1 MKRILIYLFAITIFP
16 KIISAAVL
24 VGKTDGAFSVSP
36 TGAATYTIPIKVQ
49 NGLSDFSPSISLT
62 YSSQAGNGIAGM
74 GFSIS
79 GLSAISI
86 VPRNV
91 YFDGKAEAIYTGED
105 NAFALDGQRLLL
117 KEGQN
122 GQTGAT
128 YRTENEQYSLIS
140 IISSVNGTPA
150 TFQVKTTN
158 GSTYKYGNSSGRLT
172 LSNGEAYQWAL
183 DYAEDVLGNYIQYT
197 YAQEGVLYPTSITYG
212 RNTHGTAGVD
222 CTILFNYESRPD
234 SVPAFLHG
242 EQRFLKKR
250 LKSIVCKYSGN
261 IYRTYTLNYTED
273 VFSHLISVSE
283 TGTSS
288 ASVPPTTFEWE
299 VPSEYQLS
307 SNGKSLETYPKED
320 ISKEHFFSGDLD
332 GDGITELISWEEKS
346 DNPLLPEE
354 TTPKRTWFYGRKW
367 NPETQRFEFCYSYD
381 TWAGT
386 PILSSIIKS
395 GGMLMHVKSGKE
407 NSLVFPFCSILGND
421 SKNLVFKF
429 LDENMSVSIPMKSHS
444 SDGEKFP
451 PYTIFD
457 ADKDGFDDI
466 FIIEKEQY
474 NERYPAYLFSCDLQ
488 TGRLDSTVMYFDLQD
503 APDKIR
509 CVDFNSDGM
518 ADLLITTSEGYYIYW
533 NRSGVYS
540 DEDRYFNTAFKECDI
555 LELGDFNGDG
565 LIDLIINKSDPY
577 EGTIFESDSS
587 EWFIAKNTGNTANGF
602 FALEGIGYL
611 SQAGAKKIEDSDRED
626 AIKKGTSM
634 EDRFYCIVQDF
645 DGDGKSDAVVAWPK
659 FYANPPSILE
669 FESALC
675 GHMCFLLSNGQTL
688 SCTSDYLFGD
698 YKQLPDYSHVAIGNF
713 DGGTGVQILYHGKGL
728 DQESVGWHKLWNP
741 TIKPSS
747 QKIISITDGLGAR
760 DSISYGLLTDE
771 DVYSI
776 SNHHTFPLIPMAGGI
791 PIVKT
796 RTESIPTE
804 SRTTNYSYANG
815 FVHLQGKGFLGFEDI
830 KTESSTGIVTETH
843 CVLDSTFY
851 VLLPECVKQSNIN
864 GVIISQE
871 YNNTEL
877 TNAGPRSYTIEQS
890 HRNSQ
895 RPLEGPSGSEDEDNE
910 SFVNGSP
917 TYNRLANNL
926 FCVEKNITYWES
938 PLNNVWIEGLP
949 KEIEIVKSGSGITGD
964 DVFEKITYERDPS
977 TGLPLKETKRRNGLH
992 ISTDGY
998 TYNEYGQMTQH
1009 YTVSYNST
1017 DTLVTRYNYDS
1028 YGRLERVY
1036 DPKGLSKVYKYNSTY
1051 GTISSIRDFDGIAT
1065 TYTYDGF
1072 FRETSR
1078 KTSFST
1084 AQTTRNLSNYG
1095 GGVYSITEKETGR
1108 TPVTAYYDAW
1118 ERKIAESSPLANGTV
1133 MYTDYH
1139 YYPNGAVRF
1148 VSFPHKSSETGDLGT
1163 TNFYVDPAK
1172 RLTSTVDSNG
1182 KTSTWNYT
1190 SNRVESCIDGIV
1202 AKTDYYI
1209 ADKVSRVEDA
1219 TGQCVEYEYNADGEI
1234 SLITSDVGEAV
1245 YEYDE
1250 YGRLSRITDMNGVVR
1265 EYEYDLNGNPY
1276 KTIIAG
1282 STVVTNYDKFG
1293 ILRSKSW
1300 YDSGETPHI
1309 VTYSYDSKFRLKSEK
1324 GDKYYYSYTY
1334 DSYNRLTNKLRR
1346 VSLNSQTSRELS
1358 VNVRYGSDN
1367 HVTSITGNFDS
1378 CPKQIV
1384 ESLSYTGGYETY
1396 NRLNDS
1402 LVWHLKKQDRW
1413 GRVTEA
1419 DDSQGTTTYSFDDY
1433 GNMLSMNRSGY
1444 HPVNESY
1451 TYDIQTGNMTS
1462 KNGVPL
1468 TYDNMNQLTGYG
1480 DCTYSYDDKGNI
1492 TSQPSVGDFSY
1503 DGFRVTDM
1511 SADNNYTIDDSLRIS
1526 YYKAIERPKSIEN
1539 EHYKAEFEYDGNGD
1553 RIMMTLYEKR
1563 NGRFILSSIRY
1574 YLDANAE
1581 ITDDMHN
1588 HYTHL
1593 YYAGGDAYTAPA
1605 AMVLDRDGN
1614 SSIYQIT
1621 RDNIGSVLLY
1631 ANASGVCYENTY
1643 SPWGVRTYRVGN
1655 NSYFYQPGVELAN
1668 GPFYRTYTGH
1678 EDLWM
1683 FGLMNANARLYNPYL
1698 GRFISP
1704 DPLLNSEGGPLDYNP
1719 YIYARNNPY
1728 KYIDRNGEFWWL
1740 VAAIGAEALLG
1751 GATYS
1756 ISAAITGEWNV
1767 GDFFKSMGV
1776 SAVSAGL
1783 SAGFG
1788 VLLGPSVGNQ
1798 LAYGLLSSTSN
1809 YFITSAIYGEK
1820 ISFAGI
1826 PGIVVGAAVNS
1837 SLPTFSPSGS
1847 NPFVNA
1853 LSEITFNTVR
1863 GAITGFASGTIN
1875 AMVHDDPS
1883 LVLKGAAGGAIS
1895 GFARSAI
1902 QNAAFGAPYKPERV
1916 YSSDAN
1922 IDIVYR
1928 KGGLAQYF
1936 PGAGIALGRYVYT
1949 DDELARRKGGE
1960 RLMQANRYH
1969 ETEHMQQIN
1978 RMGWAN
1984 FYGRTIYEYLRY
1996 GFKGA
2001 YHNKT
2006 TLEWQA
2012 DEYGY
2017 INTGENLHNWHG
2029 KKK

>member
-1 MKRILIYLFAITIFP
+1 MKRILIYLLAIALLP
-16 KIISAAVL
+16 QAVSAAVL
-24 VGKTDGAFSVSP
+24 VGKTEGVFSVSP

-49 NGLSDFSPSISLT
+49 SGLSDFVPSISLT
-62 YSSQAGNGIAGM
+62 YSSQSGNGIVGM
-74 GFSIS
+74 GFGIS
-79 GLSAISI
+79 GLSSISI
-86 VPRNV
+86 VPKSI
-91 YFDGKAEAIYTGED
+91 YFDNKAKALSKDDD
-105 NAFALDGQRLLL
+105 NAFVLDGMRLL
-117 KEGQN
+117 QTN
-122 GQTGAT
+122 GADVDNGKTGAV

-140 IISSVNGTPA
+140 ITASQNGTPA
-150 TFQVKTTN
+150 TFQVKATN
-158 GSTYKYGNSSGRLT
+158 GTTYRYGSSTGRHT
-172 LSNGEAYQWAL
+172 LSNGKSYQWAL
-183 DYAEDVLGNYIQYT
+183 DYAEDALGNYIQYN
-197 YAQEGVLYPTSITYG
+197 YSQEGVLYPTSITYG
-212 RNTHGTAGVD
+212 RNIHGTAGVD
-222 CTILFNYESRPD
+222 CTILFNYENRPD
-234 SVPAFLHG
+234 SIPVYMFG
-242 EQRFLKKR
+242 EQHFLKKR
-250 LKSIVCKYSGN
+250 LKSIVCMYSGN

-288 ASVPPTTFEWE
+288 ASLPPTTFVWE
-299 VPSEYQLS
+299 VPSDFQLDC
-307 SNGKSLETYPKED
+307 NGESLETDLQED
-320 ISKEHFFSGDLD
+320 FSKEQFFSGDLD
-332 GDGITELISWEEKS
+332 GDGITELISMEAKP
-346 DNPLLPEE
+346 DNPLLPNYS
-354 TTPKRTWFYGRKW
+354 PKRTWFYGRKW
-367 NPETQRFEFCYSYD
+367 NPETQKFEFCYSYD
-381 TWAGT
+381 TTAGT

-429 LDENMSVSIPMKSHS
+429 LDENMRVSIPMKSHS

-509 CVDFNSDGM
+509 CADFNSDGM

-565 LIDLIINKSDPY
+565 LVDLIINKSD
-577 EGTIFESDSS
+577 S
-587 EWFIAKNTGNTANGF
+587 EEWYIAKNTGNPGNGF
-602 FALEGIGYL
+602 FALNEINYL
-611 SQAGAKKIEDSDRED
+611 SQAGVKKIEDDDREE
-626 AIKKGTSM
+626 AIEKGTSK

-645 DGDGKSDAVVAWPK
+645 NGDGKSDVVVAWPK
-659 FYANPPSILE
+659 LLVERPEVLGGDIY
-669 FESALC
+669 C
-675 GHMCFLLSNGQTL
+675 GRMNFLLSDGQKL
-688 SCTSDYLFGD
+688 SNTSGHVFQDYT
-698 YKQLPDYSHVAIGNF
+698 QLPDISHITIGNF
-713 DGGTGVQILYHGKGL
+713 FGQANAQIMYYGKGL
-728 DQESVGWHKLWNP
+728 NQESIGWYVLENP

-747 QKIISITDGLGAR
+747 QKIVSITDGVGAT
-760 DSISYGLLTDE
+760 DSIGYSLLTDQE
-771 DVYSI
+771 VYSI
-776 SNHHTFPLIPMAGGI
+776 DKSHNYPLSPLAGAM

-796 RTESIPTE
+796 RTESIPTD
-804 SRTTNYSYANG
+804 SRTTNYTYANG
-815 FVHLQGKGFLGFEDI
+815 FVHVQGKGFLGFEDVR
-830 KTESSTGIVTETH
+830 TESSMGIITDTH
-843 CVLDSTFY
+843 CKLDSTFY
-851 VLLPECVKQSNIN
+851 VLLPECVTQSNNN
-864 GVIISQE
+864 GVVLSQE
-871 YNNTEL
+871 SSNTVL
-877 TNAGPRSYTIEQS
+877 TDAGPRSYTIEQT
-890 HRNSQ
+890 HRNSE
-895 RPLEGPSGSEDEDNE
+895 RPLEGSSGSESEDNE

-917 TYNRLANNL
+917 TYNQLADNL
-926 FCVEKNITYWES
+926 SRVEKYITYWES

-949 KEIEIVKSGSGITGD
+949 EEIEITKSGAKITGD
-964 DVFEKITYERDPS
+964 DVYEKITYERDDA
-977 TGLPLKETKRRNGLH
+977 TGLVLKETKRRNGMSV
-992 ISTDGY
+992 STDGY
-998 TYNEYGQMTQH
+998 SYNEYGQVTQH
-1009 YTVSYNST
+1009 YTVAYNST
-1017 DTLVTRYNYDS
+1017 DTLVTRYEYNEKGQLRREY
-1028 YGRLERVY
+1028 E
-1036 DPKGLSKVYKYNSTY
+1036 PKGLYRLYTYNSTN
-1051 GTISSIRDFDGIAT
+1051 GTLSSVRDFDGLIT
-1065 TYTYDGF
+1065 RYTYDGLL
-1072 FRETSR
+1072 RETSR
-1078 KTSFST
+1078 KRATIET
-1084 AQTTRNLSNYG
+1084 CQTTRALSNYG
-1095 GGVYSITEKETGR
+1095 GGAYSIKEAVTGK
-1108 TPVTAYYDAW
+1108 TPVTTYYDAW
-1118 ERKIAESSPLANGTV
+1118 ERKIAESAPLANGTV
-1133 MYTDYH
+1133 MYTDYR
-1139 YYPNGAVRF
+1139 YNPNGKVGF
-1148 VSFPHKSSETGDLGT
+1148 VTFPHKKTETGNLGT
-1163 TNFYVDPAK
+1163 TYYYDDPAK

-1190 SNRVESCIDGIV
+1190 SGRVESNIDGIV
-1202 AKTDYYI
+1202 TKTDYYS
-1209 ADKVSRVEDA
+1209 ADKVLRVEDA
-1219 TGQCVEYEYNADGEI
+1219 TGQWVEYEYNADGEI
-1234 SLITSDVGEAV
+1234 SLITSEAGEAS
-1245 YEYDE
+1245 YEYDD
-1250 YGRLSRITDMNGVVR
+1250 YGRLNRVTDMNGTVR
-1265 EYEYDLNGNPY
+1265 EYEYDLNGNPS

-1300 YDSGETPHI
+1300 YDSGETPHT

-1384 ESLSYTGGYETY
+1384 ESLSYTDGYETY

-1413 GRVTEA
+1413 GRATEA

-1444 HPVNESY
+1444 HPVSESY

-1492 TSQPSVGDFSY
+1492 TSQPSVGDFTY

-1526 YYKAIERPKSIEN
+1526 YYKAIERPRSIEN

-1563 NGRFILSSIRY
+1563 NGKFILSSIRY

-1581 ITDDMHN
+1581 IIDDTHE

-1631 ANASGVCYENTY
+1631 ANDSGVCYENTY

-1655 NSYFYQPGVELAN
+1655 NTYFYQPGVELAN

-1683 FGLMNANARLYNPYL
+1683 FGLLNANARLYSPYL

-1728 KYIDRNGEFWWL
+1728 KYIDRNGEFGL
-1740 VAAIGAEALLG
+1740 FAIFAAFNAIWSTVHNIKNIIRGGWDGVFLG
-1751 GATYS
+1751 GL
-1756 ISAAITGEWNV
+1756 G
-1767 GDFFKSMGV
+1767 
-1776 SAVSAGL
+1776 AVAGAFGGW
-1783 SAGFG
+1783 AG
-1788 VLLGPSVGNQ
+1788 P
-1798 LAYGLLSSTSN
+1798 A
-1809 YFITSAIYGEK
+1809 
-1820 ISFAGI
+1820 FAS
-1826 PGIVVGAAVNS
+1826 VVGLETS
-1837 SLPTFSPSGS
+1837 S
-1847 NPFVNA
+1847 
-1853 LSEITFNTVR
+1853 
-1863 GAITGFASGTIN
+1863 
-1875 AMVHDDPS
+1875 
-1883 LVLKGAAGGAIS
+1883 AIS
-1895 GFARSAI
+1895 GAVSGAVSGLVSSTTEGLLNALYTHDWSNFSPTNCLMQTASSAVLGGI
-1902 QNAAFGAPYKPERV
+1902 
-1916 YSSDAN
+1916 
-1922 IDIVYR
+1922 
-1928 KGGLAQYF
+1928 KGGLDAVHD
-1936 PGAGIALGRYVYT
+1936 GRS
-1949 DDELARRKGGE
+1949 
-1960 RLMQANRYH
+1960 
-1969 ETEHMQQIN
+1969 
-1978 RMGWAN
+1978 
-1984 FYGRTIYEYLRY
+1984 F
-1996 GFKGA
+1996 
-2001 YHNKT
+2001 
-2006 TLEWQA
+2006 
-2012 DEYGY
+2012 
-2017 INTGENLHNWHG
+2017 WHG
-2029 KKK
+2029 YEKGPTDVVETGHPTIGQNSIANCVGAVCEAFTDGAVSQDQIKNWYESAGGDVTEGGIRDEWAYREAARKIGKHMEVVDKIAHKRQYIFDRMKAGDDIGITYNVSEGKHNVLMKRASQSTWIKPDGSMIYRKPKLWVMDPAGGGSIRRINSYTYGKRFIRVY

>member
-86 VPRNV
+86 VPRSV
-91 YFDGKAEAIYTGED
+91 YFDGQAEAIYTGED
-105 NAFALDGQRLLL
+105 NAFTLDGQRLLL

-140 IISSVNGTPA
+140 ITNSANGTPA
-150 TFQVKTTN
+150 IFQVKATN

-183 DYAEDVLGNYIQYT
+183 DYAEDVLGNYIQYN
-197 YAQEGVLYPTSITYG
+197 YSQEGVLYPTSITYG
-212 RNTHGTAGVD
+212 RNIHGTAGVD
-222 CTILFNYESRPD
+222 CTIQFNYESRPD
-234 SVPAFLHG
+234 SVPVYLHG
-242 EQRFLKKR
+242 ELHFLKKR

-509 CVDFNSDGM
+509 CADFNCDGM
-518 ADLLITTSEGYYIYW
+518 VDLLITTSEGYYIYW

-587 EWFIAKNTGNTANGF
+587 EWFIARNTGNPTNGF
-602 FALEGIGYL
+602 FVLDGISYL
-611 SQAGAKKIEDSDRED
+611 SQVGAKKMKDDDRGE
-626 AIKKGTSM
+626 AIKEGTSK

-645 DGDGKSDAVVAWPK
+645 DGDGKSDAVVAYPK
-659 FYANPPSILE
+659 FYVNPASLLE
-669 FESALC
+669 SGLR

-688 SCTSDYLFGD
+688 SCTSDHVFGD

-713 DGGTGVQILYHGKGL
+713 DGGAGVQILYHGKGL

-747 QKIISITDGLGAR
+747 QKIISVTDGLGAR
-760 DSISYGLLTDE
+760 DSISYGLLTDG

-776 SNHHTFPLIPMAGGI
+776 SNHHTFPLIPMAGGM

-851 VLLPECVKQSNIN
+851 VLMPETVTQKNASNKIITQEFSIVNLQNLGSRSYIIN
-864 GVIISQE
+864 
-871 YNNTEL
+871 NNTHHE
-877 TNAGPRSYTIEQS
+877 TRM
-890 HRNSQ
+890 
-895 RPLEGPSGSEDEDNE
+895 PLNGFVEGEDCEDFE
-910 SFVNGSP
+910 YGFP
-917 TYNRLANNL
+917 TYQ
-926 FCVEKNITYWES
+926 FTDDYKFTTEKEFTYWEC
-938 PLNNVWIEGLP
+938 PLESVWLKGLP
-949 KEIEIVKSGSGITGD
+949 EEVNITNSGYLLDGD
-964 DVFEKITYERDPS
+964 DIHEKITYERAPS
-977 TGLPLKETKRRNGLH
+977 TGLILKETRKRNDQLV
-992 ISTDGY
+992 STDGY
-998 TYNEYGQMTQH
+998 SYNEYGQMTRH
-1009 YTVSYNST
+1009 YTVAYNST
-1017 DTLVTRYNYDS
+1017 DTLVSRYEYDS
-1028 YGRLERVY
+1028 YGRLKKEY
-1036 DPKGLSKVYKYNSTY
+1036 DPKGQYRLYNYNSTY
-1051 GTISSIRDFDGIAT
+1051 GTLISIRDFDGVVAH
-1065 TYTYDGF
+1065 YAYDGF
-1072 FRETSR
+1072 LRETR
-1078 KTSFST
+1078 RYTNIET
-1084 AQTTRNLSNYG
+1084 CQTVRMLSSYAG
-1095 GGVYSITEKETGR
+1095 AVYSIKEINTGK
-1108 TPVTAYYDAW
+1108 TPTTVYYDAW
-1118 ERKIAESSPLANGTV
+1118 ERKIAESVPLANGTM
-1133 MYTDYH
+1133 MYTDYR
-1139 YYPNGAVRF
+1139 YLPNGKVGF
-1148 VSFPHKSSETGDLGT
+1148 VSFPHKNSEPTAEGT
-1163 TNFYVDPAK
+1163 TYTYDNVQ
-1172 RLTSTVDSNG
+1172 RLVSTVDTNG
-1182 KTSTWNYT
+1182 KTSTWSYAAGQVT
-1190 SNRVESCIDGIV
+1190 SCADGITTT
-1202 AKTDYYI
+1202 AYYYNK
-1209 ADKVSRVEDA
+1209 DKVAEVNDA
-1219 TGQCVEYEYNADGEI
+1219 AGWIVYDYNADKNI
-1234 SLITSDVGEAV
+1234 SYIGSADADAYYT
-1245 YEYDE
+1245 YDT
-1250 YGRLSRITDMNGVVR
+1250 YGRLTQTTDMNGVTKQ
-1265 EYEYDLNGNPY
+1265 YSYDANGNPY
-1276 KTIIAG
+1276 RTTIAG
-1282 STVVTNYDKFG
+1282 NYVETNYDKFG

-1300 YDSGETPHI
+1300 ADSGEVPQT
-1309 VTYSYDSKFRLKSEK
+1309 VTYTYDNKFRLTKESGTGYQNTYSYDLYGRVTQK
-1324 GDKYYYSYTY
+1324 
-1334 DSYNRLTNKLRR
+1334 NRR
-1346 VSLNSQTSRELS
+1346 VTAPQNISMSVSLQ
-1358 VNVRYGSDN
+1358 YGSDN
-1367 HVTSITGNFDS
+1367 HVSSTTSSFNN
-1378 CPKQIV
+1378 CPTTV
-1384 ESLSYTGGYETY
+1384 TEYFSYRNGYKTH
-1396 NRLNDS
+1396 NMLNDS
-1402 LVWHLKKQDRW
+1402 ITVWQMVSQDRW
-1413 GRVTEA
+1413 GNVTEES
-1419 DDSQGTTTYSFDDY
+1419 DFLGTTTNSFDDY

-1444 HPVNESY
+1444 HPVSESY

-1462 KNGVPL
+1462 KNGVSL

-1492 TSQPSVGDFSY
+1492 TSQPSVGDFTY

-1553 RIMMTLYEKR
+1553 RIMMTLYEKK

-1581 ITDDMHN
+1581 ITDDTHE

-1683 FGLMNANARLYNPYL
+1683 FGLINANARLYNPYL

-1895 GFARSAI
+1895 GFARTAI
-1902 QNAAFGAPYKPERV
+1902 HNTILGAPYQPLNDKNEPVSYGDEGL
-1916 YSSDAN
+1916 
-1922 IDIVYR
+1922 YR
-1928 KGGLAQYF
+1928 KGGI
-1936 PGAGIALGRYVYT
+1936 AGMLGIGYGLTLGKHVYT
-1949 DDELARRKGGE
+1949 
-1960 RLMQANRYH
+1960 
-1969 ETEHMQQIN
+1969 
-1978 RMGWAN
+1978 
-1984 FYGRTIYEYLRY
+1984 YE
-1996 GFKGA
+1996 K
-2001 YHNKT
+2001 
-2006 TLEWQA
+2006 E
-2012 DEYGY
+2012 
-2017 INTGENLHNWHG
+2017 
-2029 KKK
+2029 